1 MFNKTSVKPKIK
13 DFWMIFKNVFFFRF
27 FCDSNYCVDFIY
39 VCFMF
44 FYIFLMFLECFFMF
58 FKFFYIILYIHIL
71 SCFNALIRFAFD
83 KMNVCWLPVLL
94 FKENI
99 LFFKEKLCFFI
110 MSCNIDI
117 QSVYIIDH
125 DRSITNQQFL
135 PTASPILFSAYG
147 VLEVCLSCTSAR
159 ERSLPPHARSGV
171 HSIVGVEPL
180 MAVEG
185 TEGLYIFLYIFM

>member
-1 MFNKTSVKPKIK
+1 
-13 DFWMIFKNVFFFRF
+13 
-27 FCDSNYCVDFIY
+27 
-39 VCFMF
+39 MF

-58 FKFFYIILYIHIL
+58 FMFFYIILYIHIL